1 MSTDASRPARTA
13 RPAAL
18 CWIVAGVV
26 YVTTE
31 AVAAAA
37 FPGYS
42 YATNYISDLGIPQV
56 ETFGGRAIDS
66 PLHAVM
72 NTGFV
77 LHGVFFVAAALLATP
92 VLGTAHRRTFL
103 ALAATHGVGIV
114 LVGLVHGGQVNAD
127 NGLGAVHGIGATMAI
142 VGGNLA
148 AIVAGLAAHRSD
160 ELRRLGT
167 VCVTLGVV
175 GLFAALAL
183 VLDSVS
189 SSVDVLPDGVW
200 ERLAVYTITA
210 FELLVGVTTLV
221 RLRRHG
227 ARTARHG

>member
-1 MSTDASRPARTA
+1 MSTDAPRPARTA
-13 RPAAL
+13 RLAAL
-18 CWIVAGVV
+18 CWIAAGVV

-77 LHGVFFVAAALLATP
+77 LHGVFFVAAALLAAP

-142 VGGNLA
+142 VGGNLT
-148 AIVAGLAAHRSD
+148 AIVAGLAARRSD

-175 GLFAALAL
+175 GLLAALAL
-183 VLDSVS
+183 VLDSGS

-200 ERLAVYTITA
+200 ERLSVYTITA
-210 FELLVGVTTLV
+210 FELLVGIATLV
-221 RLRRHG
+221 RLRRHET
-227 ARTARHG
+227 TATRNA

>member
-1 MSTDASRPARTA
+1 MSTDVSRAPRTG
-13 RPAAL
+13 RAAAA
-18 CWIVAGVV
+18 CWIAAGLV
-26 YVTTE
+26 YVGTE

-77 LHGVFFVAAALLATP
+77 LHGVLFVAAALLAAA
-92 VLGTAHRRTFL
+92 VLGSAHRRTFL
-103 ALAATHGVGIV
+103 ALALTHGVGIV
-114 LVGLVHGGQVNAD
+114 LVGVVHGGQVNAD
-127 NGLGAVHGIGATMAI
+127 NGLGDVHGLGAAMAI
-142 VGGNLA
+142 VGGNLT
-148 AIVAGLAAHRSD
+148 AIVAGLAARRSD
-160 ELRRLGT
+160 GLRRLGT

-175 GLFAALAL
+175 GLLSALAL
-183 VLDSVS
+183 VLDSGS

-210 FELLVGVTTLV
+210 FELLVGVVTLA
-221 RLRRHG
+221 RLRRHET
-227 ARTARHG
+227 TATRNA

>member
-1 MSTDASRPARTA
+1 MSTGAPRPARTA
-13 RPAAL
+13 RLAAL
-18 CWIVAGVV
+18 CWMLAGVV

-56 ETFGGRAIDS
+56 ETFDGRAIDS

-77 LHGVFFVAAALLATP
+77 LHGVFFVAAALLSAP
-92 VLGTAHRRTFL
+92 VLGTMHRRAFL

-142 VGGNLA
+142 VGGNLT
-148 AIVAGLAAHRSD
+148 AIVAGVAARRSD
-160 ELRRLGT
+160 GLRRLGT

-175 GLFAALAL
+175 GLLAALAL
-183 VLDSVS
+183 VLDSGS

-200 ERLAVYTITA
+200 ERLAVYTITV
-210 FELLVGVTTLV
+210 FELLLGVATLV
-221 RLRRHG
+221 RLRRHET
-227 ARTARHG
+227 TATRNA

>member
-1 MSTDASRPARTA
+1 MSTGAPRPARTA
-13 RPAAL
+13 RLAAL
-18 CWIVAGVV
+18 CWMLAGVV

-77 LHGVFFVAAALLATP
+77 LHGVFFVAAALLAAP
-92 VLGTAHRRTFL
+92 VLGTMHRRALL

-142 VGGNLA
+142 VGGNLT
-148 AIVAGLAAHRSD
+148 AIVAGLAARRSD

-175 GLFAALAL
+175 GLLAALAL
-183 VLDSVS
+183 VLDSGS
-189 SSVDVLPDGVW
+189 SSIDVLPDGVW
-200 ERLAVYTITA
+200 ERLAVYTITV
-210 FELLVGVTTLV
+210 FELLIGVATLA
-221 RLRRHG
+221 RLRRHET
-227 ARTARHG
+227 TATRNA